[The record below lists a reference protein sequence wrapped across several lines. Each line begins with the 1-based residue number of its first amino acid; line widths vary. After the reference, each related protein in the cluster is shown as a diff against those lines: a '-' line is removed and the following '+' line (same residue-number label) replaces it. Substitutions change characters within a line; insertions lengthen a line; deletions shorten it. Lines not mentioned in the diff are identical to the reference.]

1 MIGYFKMS
9 VIGTSHMQKQG
20 GVCQDSSDVIIL
32 PNGWTVAAIA
42 DGLGSAAC
50 SDCGSDIAVKS
61 ALSYIAKHVPE
72 AWSDKPV
79 ASTIRSAFIS
89 AMKHIERKAA
99 EDGNH
104 VSDYD
109 TTLTVAVYNGK
120 NVIYGHVGDGG
131 IIGLSPEGDFFL
143 LTKVQKGDAC
153 NETYPLRSGAEK
165 WSFGKSVRN
174 VCALTLMTDG
184 IFDLACPQKL
194 ARFNPKQPIYI
205 NYIREYMDRNIN
217 RATDERDFA
226 ALEKRVTDYFTGE
239 GMNDTS
245 DDKTI
250 VGLINANV
258 MPKVKA
264 DSYYELPD
272 LVKIKQ
278 DEIQGLY
285 PGLSANRRTKPTPKP
300 EVKQE
305 PETQPEPEPEP
316 EPEPAPVY
324 RSPISEN
331 ARPFTEPQMNSGNDE
346 SYLGNEPRD
355 DGGYA
360 EREEDYE
367 PQPRRDDDS
376 VYMKIMFLMIILLSL
391 AVIGLSAYIIKEK
404 KAGGVKASSPSTSQS
419 AAETKPK
426 TTAKPTTEPKSESE
440 TESAVET
447 ESESG
452 KKSKKKSDKKSES
465 AVENAGFKIHGNT
478 EEKIC
483 LKTNIIPL

>member
-1 MIGYFKMS
+1 
-9 VIGTSHMQKQG
+9 
-20 GVCQDSSDVIIL
+20 
-32 PNGWTVAAIA
+32 
-42 DGLGSAAC
+42 
-50 SDCGSDIAVKS
+50 
-61 ALSYIAKHVPE
+61 
-72 AWSDKPV
+72 
-79 ASTIRSAFIS
+79 
-89 AMKHIERKAA
+89 
-99 EDGNH
+99 
-104 VSDYD
+104 
-109 TTLTVAVYNGK
+109 
-120 NVIYGHVGDGG
+120 
-131 IIGLSPEGDFFL
+131 
-143 LTKVQKGDAC
+143 
-153 NETYPLRSGAEK
+153 
-165 WSFGKSVRN
+165 
-174 VCALTLMTDG
+174 
-184 IFDLACPQKL
+184 
-194 ARFNPKQPIYI
+194 
-205 NYIREYMDRNIN
+205 MDRNIN

-239 GMNDTS
+239 GINDTS

-278 DEIQGLY
+278 DEMQGLY

-305 PETQPEPEPEP
+305 PEIQPEPEPEP
-316 EPEPAPVY
+316 APASEPQPQHEPEFQFNAEPAPAPVY

-346 SYLGNEPRD
+346 SYLGNEPHD

-404 KAGGVKASSPSTSQS
+404 KAGGAKASSPSASQS

-426 TTAKPTTEPKSESE
+426 TTAKPTTEPKSES
-440 TESAVET
+440 
-447 ESESG
+447 
-452 KKSKKKSDKKSES
+452 
-465 AVENAGFKIHGNT
+465 AVENAGVKIHGNT